1 MNTIEELGIAKL
13 LHTTNPKFKKYE
25 GKSGE
30 LSRLGNPDAYLYI
43 FDMVRYF
50 LRTSLVQKVEYEDCN
65 TQKCKM
71 LATTLNSVYQ
81 FEVTFS
87 KKYLSLEEVFEN
99 IADKGSSPNAA

>member
-1 MNTIEELGIAKL
+1 MNNPIEELGIAKL

-30 LSRLGNPDAYLYI
+30 LSRLGNSDEYLYF

-50 LRTSLVQKVEYEDCN
+50 LRTSLVQKVAYKDCN
-65 TQKCKM
+65 TQKCKI
-71 LATTLNSVYQ
+71 LVTTLNSIYQ

-87 KKYLSLEEVFEN
+87 KKYLLLEEVLEN
-99 IADKGSSPNAA
+99 IVDIKDGI